1 MNLMVIAPQ
10 KILSTRFSPRYKH

>member
-10 KILSTRFSPRYKH
+10 KKLSTRFSPRYKH